1 MPTPNTRILPTHE
14 LNARRTRKRAI
25 THLPGFA
32 PRQAP
37 ASQSSPPAGARQTVP
52 GHLLPPYNHPRAH

>member
-1 MPTPNTRILPTHE
+1 MPTPNTRRLPTHE

-25 THLPGFA
+25 THLPALA
-32 PRQAP
+32 PRQPPAPHP
-37 ASQSSPPAGARQTVP
+37 ASPAGARQAVP